1 MKQLCS
7 CSSHKYVREIYGRKK
22 MCEVDDVTLDM
33 FLKKYKKS
41 WKEKKKPKG
50 ENVVCQR
57 IRWNCTTKAFHCIS
71 RENKEDSFY
80 YSTVGI
86 SY

>member
-33 FLKKYKKS
+33 FFEKVQKKL
-41 WKEKKKPKG
+41 KG
-50 ENVVCQR
+50 EKEAKR
-57 IRWNCTTKAFHCIS
+57 
-71 RENKEDSFY
+71 RECSLSKDMMELY
-80 YSTVGI
+80 YQGI
-86 SY
+86 SLYF